1 MTTDSTAT
9 GQKQS
14 DMASYVRLLS
24 YLRPLLFFFFLS
36 IIGFAIYAS
45 TNVAFVQ
52 LLAYIV
58 DSLGNKD
65 PLVGSWLGDQFT
77 KLIGPA
83 DNLNRTVI
91 PFAIVVIALMR
102 GIGSFV
108 GNYYITY
115 VSTNIVHKLR
125 CELFDQLLKMPSRFY
140 DKNSLGHLVAKVTYH
155 VTQVTGAATDAVK
168 VVIREGFTVI
178 AFLSYMLYL
187 NWKLTL
193 IFFLVAPFI
202 AILVNFAGKRFRKIS
217 ERIQNSMGDVTHV
230 ASEAVQGYRVVRN
243 FGGTAYERNR
253 FQKVSQYNRRQ
264 TMKMVVTSS
273 ISTPVIQ
280 ILVAAVMAFLVWIL
294 LDPVLMKNM
303 TSGDVIAFI
312 SASGMLAKPVR
323 QLSEVNETIQKGL
336 AAAKDIFRL
345 YDEEVEEDKGTTHLD
360 KVQGRVEFRNV
371 SFRYSD
377 DLPMVLKNISF
388 VVEPGE
394 TIALV
399 GRSGSGKSTLASL
412 VPRFYTPVSGE
423 ILLDGVVINDLTLEN
438 LRSHIG
444 LVTQQVTLFND
455 TVRRNIAY
463 GDLEKAKDEQV
474 IEAARKAYAWRF
486 IEKLADGLDTIVGDD
501 GVLLSG
507 GQRQRMAIARAF
519 LKDAPLL
526 ILDEA
531 TSALDTESEKYIQAA
546 LEAVVKDKSTFVIA
560 HRLSTI
566 EKADRIFVLD
576 NGEIVEQGTHK
587 ELLVKGGTYASLY
600 RHGDEEII
608 REEKQQ
614 VITVE
619 TPSFPDAE
627 TYNWPIV
634 KQNILIDGWYSG
646 AWWLRL
652 LQPLSFL
659 YRVVAA
665 YRRRRITRNPGLHW
679 KATVPVI
686 VVGNI
691 NLGGTGKTPLVIWLA
706 NRLLMEGFKPGIVSR
721 GYKGMSSD
729 YPLEVTSETDPRQG
743 GDEAVMIARRTS
755 CPVIVDP
762 KRVDAV
768 KKLLENNDCDVVI
781 SDDGLQ
787 HYALDRDMEIVVLDA
802 VKGVG
807 NGLCIPAGPLREPV
821 KRLDDVDLIVSNGG
835 FRVDVPYDQIMMT
848 LETVAFMNLVTS
860 DICNID
866 QWNRS
871 KVVHAVAGIGN
882 PDRFFDTL
890 RELGFEV
897 IEHAYNDH
905 HGYHLGDISFGDS
918 LPVVM
923 TEKDAIKV
931 RLLNPGLLHDDF
943 WYLKVDVNIE
953 NRFFEEI
960 LGRLGQAVDSLED
973 DTLVEAVQNE
983 SKHKLLNRK

>member
-1 MTTDSTAT
+1 MKTKETVPS
-9 GQKQS
+9 QKQS
-14 DMASYVRLLS
+14 DLASYMRLLS
-24 YLRPLLFFFFLS
+24 YLRPFLFYFFLS
-36 IIGFAIYAS
+36 IVGFAIYAS

-58 DSLGNKD
+58 DSLGGKD
-65 PLVGSWLGDQFT
+65 PLVGSWLGEQ
-77 KLIGPA
+77 LIHAVGPA
-83 DNLNRTVI
+83 ESLNRTVI
-91 PFAIVVIALMR
+91 PFAIVGIAFMR

-108 GNYYITY
+108 GNYYITF

-125 CELFDQLLKMPSRFY
+125 CELFDQLLKMPSQFY

-178 AFLSYMLYL
+178 AFLAFMLYL

-202 AILVNFAGKRFRKIS
+202 AFIVSFAGKRFRKIS

-303 TSGDVIAFI
+303 SSGDVIAFI

-345 YDEEVEEDKGTTHLD
+345 YDEEVEEDSGSINLEKVKG
-360 KVQGRVEFRNV
+360 RMEFKNV
-371 SFRYSD
+371 SFRYGDES
-377 DLPMVLKNISF
+377 PMVLKNISF

-412 VPRFYTPVSGE
+412 VPRFYAPVSGE
-423 ILLDGVVINDLTLEN
+423 ILLDEVSINDLTLQN
-438 LRSHIG
+438 LRAHIAV
-444 LVTQQVTLFND
+444 VTQQVTLFND

-463 GDLEKAKDEQV
+463 GDLEKASDEEV

-486 IEKLADGLDTIVGDD
+486 IEKLADGLDTVVGDD

-546 LEAVVKDKSTFVIA
+546 LEAVVKDKTTFIIA

-576 NGEIVEQGTHK
+576 SGEIVEQGTHK
-587 ELLVKGGTYASLY
+587 ELLEKGGTYAGLY
-600 RHGDEEII
+600 RHGDEEVV
-608 REEKQQ
+608 RQEKHA
-614 VITVE
+614 VVSVE
-619 TPSFPDAE
+619 TSSYPVAQ
-627 TYNWPIV
+627 TYGWPPG
-634 KQNILIDGWYSG
+634 KQNLLIDGWYKG

-652 LQPLSFL
+652 LQPVSFL
-659 YRVVAA
+659 YSAIA
-665 YRRRRITRNPGLHW
+665 GLRRRRIRRNPRLHW
-679 KATVPVI
+679 TAPVPVI
-686 VVGNI
+686 IVGNI

-706 NRLLMEGFKPGIVSR
+706 NQLLLKGFSPGIVSR
-721 GYKGMSSD
+721 GYKGSSAT
-729 YPLEVTSETDPRQG
+729 YPLEVNSETDPRLG

-755 CPVIVDP
+755 CPVVVDP
-762 KRVDAV
+762 QRVDAA
-768 KKLLENNDCDVVI
+768 KKLLEDNDCDVII

-787 HYALDRDMEIVVLDA
+787 HYALNRNIEIVVIDA
-802 VKGVG
+802 DKGVG

-821 KRLDDVDLIVSNGG
+821 KRLEEVDMIVSHGGSRVDLP
-835 FRVDVPYDQIMMT
+835 FDQIMMS
-848 LETVAFMNLVTS
+848 LEPLSLVNIVTS
-860 DICNID
+860 EVCSHD
-866 QWNRS
+866 QWSHTR
-871 KVVHAVAGIGN
+871 VVHAVAGIGN
-882 PDRFFDTL
+882 PGRFFSTL
-890 RELGFEV
+890 RNLGFEV
-897 IEHAYNDH
+897 IEHPYSDH
-905 HGYHLGDISFGDS
+905 HSFHLGDISFGDS
-918 LPVVM
+918 VPVVM

-931 RLLNPGLLHDDF
+931 RLLNPGLLHNNF

-953 NRFFEEI
+953 GRFIEEI
-960 LGRLGQAVDSLED
+960 LNRLDQSVSSFED
-973 DTLVEAVQNE
+973 DTLVKTA
-983 SKHKLLNRK
+983 